1 MKVKVYIHRLHFPL
15 DGIYNY
21 SAQKWFSLD
30 GETYSYT
37 GYGKY
42 FRTLEEAETC
52 KEENEK

>member
-1 MKVKVYIHRLHFPL
+1 MTTKVYIHRLYFPL

-30 GETYSYT
+30 GETYCYT
-37 GYGKY
+37 GHGKY
-42 FRTLEEAETC
+42 FRTLEEAEAY